1 MLQKN
6 PSDVFASG
14 VTVDQLKARGI
25 DEKHLLY
32 TFQAFHTDVKCMS
45 NLKQQARVQS

>member
-1 MLQKN
+1 MLQN

-32 TFQAFHTDVKCMS
+32 MYLAFHTDVKCMLS
-45 NLKQQARVQS
+45 LKQQARVQS